1 MEGDVRVA
9 LKLIHVGLGGWG
21 MDWELNAIPPVKGQ
35 VERVA
40 IVDAYEPMLENAR
53 KKLKLKNNQAF
64 ATLDDA
70 MTAVEADA
78 VLITAP
84 MEAHVPLA
92 IQAMR
97 AGKHVLVE
105 KPFAGS
111 VEEAEEAVKV
121 ADETGKV
128 LQVSQNYRFY
138 PAPRT
143 VAKLVSGEKLGA
155 VGTVNVDFRHWGN
168 DPEPG
173 THRHYRFVHPLLFD
187 MSIHHFDLMRMV
199 LGKNPVRVYAQQ
211 TDPSWSKFV
220 EEASAS
226 VIVTFEDDTVVS
238 YRGSWVSSGTPT
250 FWAGDWHME
259 CEQGEIA
266 WTSRQGGAHGTKGDK
281 VTLRP
286 RMGKETAAELE
297 KMPVWGRSA
306 SLLALIEAIET
317 GVEPENSGR
326 RNLGSLALMEAAA
339 KSLASGE
346 AEDVLVPELGRV

>member
-1 MEGDVRVA
+1 
-9 LKLIHVGLGGWG
+9 
-21 MDWELNAIPPVKGQ
+21 MDWEMNAIPPVKDQ

-53 KKLKLKNNQAF
+53 KKLGLKGNQAF
-64 ATLDDA
+64 ATLDEA
-70 MTAVEADA
+70 MAAVEADA

-111 VEEAEEAVKV
+111 VDEAQEAVKV

-143 VAKLVSGEKLGA
+143 VAKLIADQKLGA
-155 VGTVNVDFRHWGN
+155 VGTVNLDFRQWGN

-173 THRHYRFVHPLLFD
+173 TNRHYRFVHPLLFD
-187 MSIHHFDLMRMV
+187 MSIHHFDLMRQV
-199 LGKNPVRVYAQQ
+199 LGKNPVRVFAQQ
-211 TDPSWSKFV
+211 TDPAWSNYV
-220 EEASAS
+220 EEASAT

-238 YRGSWVSSGTPT
+238 YRGSWVSSGEPT

-259 CEQGEIA
+259 CERGEIA
-266 WTSRQGGAHGTKGDK
+266 WTSRQGGSHGIDGDA
-281 VTLRP
+281 VVIRTRD
-286 RMGKETAAELE
+286 GKKTPVAMDP
-297 KMPVWGRSA
+297 MPVWGRSA
-306 SLLALIEAIET
+306 GLLALIEAIET

-326 RNLGSLALMEAAA
+326 RNLGSVALMEAAA
-339 KSLASGE
+339 RSLASGHV
-346 AEDVLVPELGRV
+346 EDVAVPEAAPA

>member
-1 MEGDVRVA
+1 VP
-9 LKLIHVGLGGWG
+9 LKLIHVGVGGWG
-21 MDWELNAIPPVKGQ
+21 MDWEINALPPIREQ

-40 IVDAYEPMLENAR
+40 IVDAYEPILENA
-53 KKLKLKNNQAF
+53 KAKLKLKDSQAF
-64 ATLDDA
+64 ATLDEA
-70 MTAVEADA
+70 MNAVDADA

-111 VEEAEEAVKV
+111 VEEAQEAVRV
-121 ADETGKV
+121 ADETGMV

-143 VAKLVSGEKLGA
+143 VAKLIAARELGD
-155 VGTVNVDFRHWGN
+155 VGTVHLDFRQWAN
-168 DPEPG
+168 DREPG
-173 THRHYRFVHPLLFD
+173 TNRHYRFVHPLLFD
-187 MSIHHFDLMRMV
+187 MSIHHFDLMRLV
-199 LGKNPVRVYAQQ
+199 LGKEPVRVYAQQ

-220 EEASAS
+220 EEASAA

-238 YRGSWVSSGTPT
+238 YRGSWVSSGAPT
-250 FWAGDWHME
+250 YWAGDWHME
-259 CEQGEIA
+259 CERGEIV
-266 WTSRQGGAHGTKGDK
+266 WTSRRGGDHGTDGDR

-286 RMGKETAAELE
+286 RTGKATDAPLE
-297 KMPVWGRSA
+297 RMPVWGRSA

-339 KSLASGE
+339 RSLASGQAE
-346 AEDVLVPELGRV
+346 AVAVPELERA

>member
-1 MEGDVRVA
+1 
-9 LKLIHVGLGGWG
+9 
-21 MDWELNAIPPVKGQ
+21 MD
-35 VERVA
+35 
-40 IVDAYEPMLENAR
+40 
-53 KKLKLKNNQAF
+53 
-64 ATLDDA
+64 
-70 MTAVEADA
+70 AVEADA

-111 VEEAEEAVKV
+111 VAEAMEAVQV
-121 ADETGKV
+121 AEETGKV

-143 VAKLVSGEKLGA
+143 VAALVAEGAMGE
-155 VGTVNVDFRHWGN
+155 VGPVSIDFRKWSN
-168 DPEPG
+168 DAEPG
-173 THRHYRFVHPLLFD
+173 TNRHYRYVHPLLFD
-187 MSIHHFDLMRMV
+187 MAIHHFDLMRLV

-211 TDPSWSKFV
+211 SDPRWSKFV

-238 YRGSWVSSGTPT
+238 YRGSWVSSGEPT
-250 FWAGDWHME
+250 FWGGEWHME
-259 CEQGEIA
+259 CEQGEIV
-266 WTSRQGGAHGTKGDK
+266 WTSREGGDAGTKGDK

-286 RMGKETAAELE
+286 RGGKAKDAPLE

-306 SLLALIEAIET
+306 GVLAFKEAIET

-339 KSLASGE
+339 RSLASGE
-346 AEDVLVPELGRV
+346 AEPVEIPDVARV